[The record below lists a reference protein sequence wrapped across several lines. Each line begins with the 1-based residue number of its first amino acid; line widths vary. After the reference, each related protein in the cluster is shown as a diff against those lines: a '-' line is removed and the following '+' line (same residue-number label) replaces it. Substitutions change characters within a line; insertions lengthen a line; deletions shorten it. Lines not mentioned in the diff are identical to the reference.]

1 MKKKKVVLVIV
12 ETIAVIF
19 LAYESVMHIMYL
31 SYMRR
36 RRNGLCSVQEMLG
49 WLYRLS

>member
-12 ETIAVIF
+12 ATIAVIF
-19 LAYESVMHIMYL
+19 LAYESVMHM